1 MFEIG
6 QLTRL
11 PLGYV
16 GESNTR
22 RIEIDMSAWLEDF
35 PGATIVAEVVRPDL
49 TKYIAATDME
59 NGILT
64 WLVNPGEV
72 RIAGKG
78 FAQIAAIDL
87 DTGDQY
93 RSRVVQTIVS
103 NSLDEF
109 TTEVLDDIDPANA
122 WVNRVLKAAELAAES
137 RDAAAESAELAKQAA
152 AESGYMQFEIGDDGR
167 LYYYRTDNVDIMF
180 EIEEGRLMVYEQA

>member
-59 NGILT
+59 NGILK
-64 WLVNPGEV
+64 WVVNPGEV

-78 FAQIAAIDL
+78 FAQISAIDL
-87 DTGDQY
+87 DTGNQY
-93 RSRVVQTIVS
+93 RSRVVQTIVAD
-103 NSLDEF
+103 SLDEF

-122 WVNRVLKAAELAAES
+122 WVNRVLKAAEIAAES
-137 RDAAAESAELAKQAA
+137 RDAAAESTELAKQAA
-152 AESGYMQFEIGDDGR
+152 AESGFMQFEIGDDGR

>member
-35 PGATIVAEVVRPDL
+35 PGATIVVEVVRPDL

-59 NGILT
+59 NGILK
-64 WLVNPGEV
+64 WVVNPGEV

-87 DTGDQY
+87 DTWNQY
-93 RSRVVQTIVS
+93 RSRVVQTIIAD
-103 NSLDEF
+103 SLEDF

-122 WVNRVLKAAELAAES
+122 WVNRVLMAAEIAAES

-152 AESGYMQFEIGDDGR
+152 AESGFMQFEIGDDGR

>member
-59 NGILT
+59 NGILK
-64 WLVNPGEV
+64 WVVNPGEV

-87 DTGDQY
+87 DTGNQY
-93 RSRVVQTIVS
+93 RSRVVQTIVAD
-103 NSLDEF
+103 SLDEF

-122 WVNRVLKAAELAAES
+122 WVNRVLKAAEIAAES
-137 RDAAAESAELAKQAA
+137 RDAAAESTELAKQAA
-152 AESGYMQFEIGDDGR
+152 AESGFMQFEIGDDGR